1 MTKRLQLMRNGS
13 KTEGTNVYNK
23 TFCNHKKPA
32 YLCSTET
39 STVCTKMEAH
49 QNKKTMTESEKE
61 RWQLIGVIA
70 TAVGTAIAGYFAGK
84 K

>member
-1 MTKRLQLMRNGS
+1 MRNGS
-13 KTEGTNVYNK
+13 KTEGTNAYNK

-32 YLCSTET
+32 YLCPIET

-70 TAVGTAIAGYFAGK
+70 TAVGTAIASYFAGK